1 MKIHKYK
8 DYNEYRQKQIDAN
21 VRKLDRIWV
30 DKNSLTKVIEYLHK
44 DLKIIPSFILCHGTR
59 KGDEQQYFL
68 DYFANENINVD
79 VLGTEISHT
88 AKDFPN
94 TIEWDFHEVKDEW
107 LRNTDIIY
115 SNSFDHSIKPKEC
128 LDTWMSCLK
137 KDGVCV
143 IEYSTHTDHKSC
155 ETDPFGATYDEY
167 VDMIQSEYEIVKVIH
182 NKGMKD
188 SAHAILEGKRYY
200 FIIKNKE
207 VK

>member
-115 SNSFDHSIKPKEC
+115 SNSFDHSIFPTKC

-143 IEYSTHTDHKSC
+143 IEYKSC